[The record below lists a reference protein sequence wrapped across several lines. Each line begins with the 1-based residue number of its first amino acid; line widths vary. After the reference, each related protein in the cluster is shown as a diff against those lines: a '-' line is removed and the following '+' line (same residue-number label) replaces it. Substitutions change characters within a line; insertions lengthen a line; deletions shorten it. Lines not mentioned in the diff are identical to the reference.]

1 MGKRRQVKE
10 KTGHPAQVKV
20 VEVGPRDGLQ
30 NVKETI
36 PTESKI
42 AYIEKLVR
50 AGCRYIEVTSFVHP
64 KWVPQLA
71 DSREVYGQL
80 PRKEDVHY
88 IALVPNVKGMEAAL
102 ELGVQEIA
110 VFTSASESF
119 SQKNANASVAESL
132 QRCRE
137 VADMGRRNG
146 IPFRGYISTSF
157 GCPFEGPISP
167 NRVVEITDEL
177 FDMGVYEVS
186 LGDTVG
192 VAVPTDVERLLSRIL
207 ERFGPD
213 GIALHMHDTRHTAL
227 ANILRGLDLGVA
239 TFDASSGGLGG
250 CPFAPGAS
258 GNLATEDLV
267 YMLRKMGITT
277 NIDLMRLG
285 EATRFIEEV
294 IGRPLLSHIE
304 CRAEITQS

>member
-1 MGKRRQVKE
+1 MKE
-10 KTGHPAQVKV
+10 KTGHPTQVKV

-30 NVKETI
+30 NVKEII

-71 DSREVYGQL
+71 DSRDVYSQL
-80 PRKEDVHY
+80 PRREGVHY
-88 IALVPNVKGMEAAL
+88 IALVPNAKGMEAAV

-110 VFTSASESF
+110 VFTSASETF
-119 SQKNANASVAESL
+119 SQKNTNASVGESL

-137 VADMGRRNG
+137 VAEMGRRHQ

-167 NRVVEITDEL
+167 DKVVEIADEL

-186 LGDTVG
+186 LGDTIG
-192 VAVPTDVERLLSRIL
+192 VAVPTDVERLLSKML
-207 ERFGPD
+207 GRFDPD
-213 GIALHMHDTRHTAL
+213 RIALHMHDTRHTAL
-227 ANILRGLDLGVA
+227 ANIMRGLDLGVVA
-239 TFDASSGGLGG
+239 FDASSGGLGG

-267 YMLRKMGITT
+267 YMLHRMGLITS
-277 NIDLMRLG
+277 IDLTRLG

-304 CRAEITQS
+304 CRAETT

>member
-1 MGKRRQVKE
+1 MKE
-10 KTGHPAQVKV
+10 KTGQPAQVKV

-30 NVKETI
+30 NVKEIIT
-36 PTESKI
+36 TESKI

-71 DSREVYGQL
+71 DSRALYSQL
-80 PRKEDVHY
+80 PRREGVHY
-88 IALVPNVKGMEAAL
+88 IALVPNAKGMEAAL

-110 VFTSASESF
+110 VFTSASETF
-119 SQKNANASVAESL
+119 SQKNTNASIAESL

-137 VADMGRRNG
+137 VAEMGRRHE

-167 NRVVEITDEL
+167 NRVVEIADQL

-186 LGDTVG
+186 LGDTIG
-192 VAVPTDVERLLSRIL
+192 VAVPTDVERLLNTML
-207 ERFGPD
+207 GRFGPD
-213 GIALHMHDTRHTAL
+213 RIALHMHDTRHTGL
-227 ANILRGLDLGVA
+227 ANILRGLDLGITA
-239 TFDASSGGLGG
+239 FDASSGGLGG

-267 YMLRKMGITT
+267 YMLHRMGLTT
-277 NIDLMRLG
+277 NIDLTRLG
-285 EATRFIEEV
+285 EATRFIEEIV
-294 IGRPLLSHIE
+294 GRPLVSHIE
-304 CRAEITQS
+304 CRAEMTQP